1 MMITKRSAI
10 HPMPEYFDRYINLVD
25 DVELLEAFDRSIA
38 AIDALDLDLLDSIA
52 HSAYEP
58 GKWTVNGVIQHIA
71 DFERI
76 LSYRALVYARKAGIV
91 PQSIDE
97 NLVAENA
104 NTGHRTARE
113 VVADL
118 RAARVAT
125 RELFASFD
133 QEMLDTIGLCWK
145 YEMQVLAM
153 GFNIIGHQVHHFKV
167 LEERYYP
174 LAEKSMSVPPAVAGG

>member
-1 MMITKRSAI
+1 MRSKRSGI
-10 HPMPEYFDRYINLVD
+10 DPIPEYFDRYINLVE
-25 DVELLEAFDRSIA
+25 DVALLDAFDASII
-38 AIDALDLDLLDSIA
+38 AIDALDLEMLDSIA
-52 HSAYEP
+52 HTAYEP
-58 GKWTVNGVIQHIA
+58 GKWTVNGLIQHIA

-76 LSYRALVYARKAGIV
+76 LSYRALVYARRAGII

-97 NLVAENA
+97 NLLADNA
-104 NTGHRTARE
+104 RTSHRSARE

-133 QEMLDTIGLCWK
+133 QETLDTIGTCWK
-145 YEMQVLAM
+145 YDMQVLAM

-174 LAEKSMSVPPAVAGG
+174 LLEKAVRAEI

>member
-1 MMITKRSAI
+1 MRTKRSDI
-10 HPMPEYFDRYINLVD
+10 DPMPEYFDRYINLVD
-25 DVELLEAFDRSIA
+25 DVELLDAFDRSIA
-38 AIDALDLDLLDSIA
+38 AIDALDLDMLDPIA
-52 HSAYEP
+52 HTAYAQ
-58 GKWTVNGVIQHIA
+58 GKWTLNAVIQHIA

-76 LSYRALVYARKAGIV
+76 LSYRALVFARRAGIV

-97 NLVAENA
+97 NLVADNA
-104 NTGHRTARE
+104 VTGHRTVRD

-118 RAARVAT
+118 RAARVST
-125 RELFASFD
+125 RELFAGFD
-133 QEMLDTIGLCWK
+133 PEMLDTLGLCWK

-174 LAEKSMSVPPAVAGG
+174 LAERSVSVPSAVAGG

>member
-1 MMITKRSAI
+1 MRSKRSDI
-10 HPMPEYFDRYINLVD
+10 DPMPKYFDRYINLVE
-25 DVELLEAFDRSIA
+25 DVALPEAFDLSIA

-52 HSAYEP
+52 HKAYGP
-58 GKWTVNGVIQHIA
+58 GKWTAGGVIQHIA

-76 LSYRALVYARKAGIV
+76 LSYRALVYARKAGII

-104 NTGHRTARE
+104 NTSHRTARG

-133 QEMLDTIGLCWK
+133 QEMLDTLGLCWK

-153 GFNIIGHQVHHFKV
+153 GFNIIGHQVHHFRV

-174 LAEKSMSVPPAVAGG
+174 LIEEAKEARI

>member
-1 MMITKRSAI
+1 MRSKRSDI
-10 HPMPEYFDRYINLVD
+10 DPMPEYFDRYINLVE
-25 DVELLEAFDRSIA
+25 DVALLEAFDASIA
-38 AIDALDLDLLDSIA
+38 AIDALDMDLLDSIA
-52 HSAYEP
+52 HQAYEP
-58 GKWTVNGVIQHIA
+58 GKWTVNSVIQHIA

-76 LSYRALVYARKAGIV
+76 LSYRALVYARRAGIV

-97 NLVAENA
+97 TLVAENA
-104 NTGHRTARE
+104 NTSHRTARE
-113 VVADL
+113 VVDDL

-133 QEMLDTIGLCWK
+133 QEMLDTLGLCWK

-153 GFNIIGHQVHHFKV
+153 GFNIIGHQIHHFRV

-174 LAEKSMSVPPAVAGG
+174 LAEKDLSVAHG

>member
-1 MMITKRSAI
+1 
-10 HPMPEYFDRYINLVD
+10 MPEYFDRYINLVD
-25 DVELLEAFDRSIA
+25 DVELLEAFDLSIA
-38 AIDALDLDLLDSIA
+38 AIDALDLDLLDSIGLA
-52 HSAYEP
+52 VYEP
-58 GKWTVNGVIQHIA
+58 GKWTVAGIIQHIA

-97 NLVAENA
+97 TLVAENSRA
-104 NTGHRTARE
+104 DHRGIRD

-125 RELFASFD
+125 RAMFASFD
-133 QEMLDTIGLCWK
+133 DEMLDTLGLCWK

-167 LEERYYP
+167 LGERYYP
-174 LAEKSMSVPPAVAGG
+174 LTKRAKGAEI